1 MTYPIAPF
9 TKILLS
15 FDRFIIVEASGAD
28 ETLSNS
34 TTGTFSA
41 VVFLLIQFS
50 DSECILSIAI
60 TE

>member
-1 MTYPIAPF
+1 M
-9 TKILLS
+9 
-15 FDRFIIVEASGAD
+15 EASGAD